1 MRDEMHERLRTIV
14 TCNNKQKKKRIK
26 FFHLIR
32 IKSDLKIFQMKF
44 PIGYEWI
51 TAGYSTC
58 ENNKKKKKK
67 KVE

>member
-1 MRDEMHERLRTIV
+1 M
-14 TCNNKQKKKRIK
+14 
-26 FFHLIR
+26 IR
-32 IKSDLKIFQMKF
+32 VKSDLKIFQMKF

-67 KVE
+67 VE